1 MSLYF
6 MAVASLICSRRSL
19 DSDRLYLGSV
29 VYDYHTCQLPSG
41 SCMDC
46 LTRRGS
52 RTDYLVLGQLLRWV
66 NRALPIES
74 HLEVRALNI
83 SVPTDNH
90 AYQNITVIG
99 EHTPNLPL
107 HRLDSSALF
116 TCNPINTFT
125 MMV

>member
-19 DSDRLYLGSV
+19 NSDRLYLGSV

-74 HLEVRALNI
+74 HLEVRPLNI

-90 AYQNITVIG
+90 AYQT
-99 EHTPNLPL
+99 LQL
-107 HRLDSSALF
+107 SASIPRACRCTDLILVPYSHA
-116 TCNPINTFT
+116 TQ
-125 MMV
+125 